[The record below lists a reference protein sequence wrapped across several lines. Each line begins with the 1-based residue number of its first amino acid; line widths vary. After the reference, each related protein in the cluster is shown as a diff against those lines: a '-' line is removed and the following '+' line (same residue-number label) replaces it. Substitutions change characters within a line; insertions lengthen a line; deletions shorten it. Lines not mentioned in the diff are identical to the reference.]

1 MANLSSSKSHPL
13 SIRLPEADIA
23 LIDRAANLKGRSRTE
38 FMRDAAVREAEA
50 TLMDSMFI
58 RMSTGGFDA
67 FVAALDAPP
76 QVVPELLEILK
87 RKSPWDQK

>member
-1 MANLSSSKSHPL
+1 MTNLALSKNYPL

-58 RMSTGGFDA
+58 RMSPEGFDA

-76 QVVPELLEILK
+76 KVVPELLEILK

>member
-1 MANLSSSKSHPL
+1 MTNLTPSKNYPL
-13 SIRLPEADIA
+13 SIRLPETDIA

-58 RMSTGGFDA
+58 RMSPEGFDA

-76 QVVPELLEILK
+76 KVVPELLEILK